1 MEICRRQFGASVL
14 GALAGKAW
22 AAPSRPKLTVLAIA
36 EQLRADA
43 LDAAWPQLG
52 AGGFR
57 RLAGKGAWFT
67 GCRHLSSTFSACGI
81 ANLATGAWPAQHGI
95 VADSWWDYEAH
106 RPVRASD
113 EELLATTLAAQA
125 AGDTGMR
132 VAVVAMTRAQARLF
146 AGTPAARLYFL
157 DDRGQ
162 FTASGAEPDW
172 LEEFARAKG
181 PQTAREASWMAV
193 HAAADA
199 PPLRTLHYDAS
210 RPEEFLALY
219 KASPFGQTAEFDMAA
234 EVVVRDRLGQGNTV
248 DLLCVIDGSAA
259 LLGYEIGAR
268 PPLMNQMVLQLDRR
282 IENLWNQ
289 LARVVGEN
297 GFNLVVCAAH
307 GAPPE
312 PSKEARARMAVN
324 GETVAQLVESA
335 LKNTGR
341 HLEKYLYPFLY
352 LDRKATAGG
361 AETVRRMAAD
371 AALAHPA
378 VEGYYTAGGGC
389 SENDE
394 WRKRFQNSFHAKR
407 SGDAMLSYRPEYVED
422 FGAGRGISYGSLY
435 NYDARVPLFFYG
447 PQFRAGV
454 FDASVEAVDLAPTL
468 ARAMG
473 IAEPSSSVGRVLSE
487 ALAL

>member
-1 MEICRRQFGASVL
+1 MEIGRRQFGACVL

-22 AAPSRPKLTVLAIA
+22 AATSKPKLTVLAIA

-43 LDAAWPQLG
+43 LDAAWTQLG
-52 AGGFR
+52 TGGFR
-57 RLAGKGAWFT
+57 RLAEKGAWFT
-67 GCRHLSSTFSACGI
+67 GCRHLSSTFSSCGI
-81 ANLATGAWPAQHGI
+81 ANLATGTWPAQHGI

-106 RPVRASD
+106 GPVRASD
-113 EELLATTLAAQA
+113 EALLATTLAAQL
-125 AGDTGMR
+125 AGDTGR
-132 VAVVAMTRAQARLF
+132 VVVVAMTRAQARLF
-146 AGTPAARLYFL
+146 AGTPAAQVYFL
-157 DDRGQ
+157 NDRGQ
-162 FTASGAEPDW
+162 FSASGAEPDW
-172 LEEFARAKG
+172 LEEYTRVKG
-181 PQTAREASWMAV
+181 PESARDIGWMAV
-193 HAAADA
+193 HAASDA
-199 PPLRTLHYDAS
+199 PPLRKLRYDAN
-210 RPEEFLALY
+210 RPQEFLELY
-219 KASPFGQTAEFDMAA
+219 KASPYGQMAEFDMAA
-234 EVVVRDRLGQGNTV
+234 ELLVRDRLGQGSTA

-259 LLGYEIGAR
+259 LLGYETGA
-268 PPLMNQMVLQLDRR
+268 PSKLMNQMVLQLDLR

-289 LARVVGEN
+289 LTRAVGEN

-307 GAPPE
+307 GAPPD
-312 PSKEARARMAVN
+312 PPKEARARMAVD
-324 GETVAQLVESA
+324 GETVAQMVESA
-335 LKNTGR
+335 LRNTGR

-407 SGDAMLSYRPEYVED
+407 SGDVMLSYRPEYVED
-422 FGAGRGISYGSLY
+422 FRAGRGISYGSLY
-435 NYDARVPLFFYG
+435 NYDARVPLFFCG

-454 FDASVEAVDLAPTL
+454 FDAAVEAVDVAPTL

-473 IAEPSSSVGRVLSE
+473 IAEPSSSIGRVLSE
-487 ALAL
+487 AFAL

>member
-1 MEICRRQFGASVL
+1 M
-14 GALAGKAW
+14 GALAGRVW
-22 AAPSRPKLTVLAIA
+22 AVPSRPKLTVLVIV

-43 LDAAWPQLG
+43 LDTAWQQLG
-52 AGGFR
+52 TGGFR
-57 RLAGKGAWFT
+57 RLAEKSAWFT
-67 GCRHLSSTFSACGI
+67 ECRHLSSTFSACGI
-81 ANLATGAWPAQHGI
+81 ANMATGSWPAQHGI
-95 VADSWWDYEAH
+95 VADSWWDYAAH
-106 RPVRASD
+106 GPVRASD
-113 EELLATTLAAQA
+113 EGLLATTLAAQA
-125 AGDTGMR
+125 GDAGMR
-132 VAVVAMTRAQARLF
+132 VAVVAMTRAQAALF
-146 AGTPAARLYFL
+146 AGTPEARLYYL

-172 LEEFARAKG
+172 LEEYTRAKG
-181 PQTAREASWMAV
+181 PESARDANWMAIN
-193 HAAADA
+193 AAADA
-199 PPLRTLHYDAS
+199 PPLRTLHYAAIH
-210 RPEEFLALY
+210 PQGFLALY

-234 EVVVRDRLGQGNTV
+234 ELVVRDRLGQENSA

-259 LLGYEIGAR
+259 LLGYETGA
-268 PPLMNQMVLQLDRR
+268 PSPLMHQMVLQLDRR

-289 LARVVGEN
+289 LVKAVGEN

-312 PSKEARARMAVN
+312 PLKEARARMAVN
-324 GETVAQLVESA
+324 GEAVAQVVESA
-335 LKNTGR
+335 LRNTGR
-341 HLEKYLYPFLY
+341 RLEKYLYPFLY

-407 SGDAMLSYRPEYVED
+407 SGDVMLSYRPEYVED

-435 NYDARVPLFFYG
+435 NYDAHVPLFFYG

-454 FDASVEAVDLAPTL
+454 YDASVEAVDVTPTL

-473 IAEPSSSVGRVLSE
+473 IAEPSSSVGRVLTE
-487 ALAL
+487 ALAI